1 MATTDNNKH
10 LIASGSIATSN
21 LGHYSSIAPNYQPG
35 TIVAQPNSV
44 IASGTSGTLIVV
56 CDNPELEDLIEML
69 ELDSDSGGGVLLQIK
84 GKNYSLVALMKK
96 QMEYMMRMNI
106 LLMHRSL
113 GVRNEE
119 NSERG

>member
-1 MATTDNNKH
+1 MATDNNKH

-21 LGHYSSIAPNYQPG
+21 LGHYPPMVPNYQPG
-35 TIVAQPNSV
+35 TIVVAQPGSV
-44 IASGTSGTLIVV
+44 IAPSTSGTLIVV

-69 ELDSDSGGGVLLQIK
+69 ELDTDSGGGVLLQIK
-84 GKNYSLVALMKK
+84 GKNYSLVTLMKV